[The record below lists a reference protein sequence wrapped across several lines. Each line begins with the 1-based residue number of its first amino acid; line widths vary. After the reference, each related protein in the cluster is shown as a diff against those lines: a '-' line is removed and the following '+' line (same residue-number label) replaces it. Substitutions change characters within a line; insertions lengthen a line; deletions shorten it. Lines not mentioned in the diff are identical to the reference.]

1 MPGSDWGWENSDVTD
16 SVPIQ
21 FKGAVDIQVE
31 VSRWAGYLDEE
42 ELGDR
47 YLGGYEPLQGVR
59 SSRESVCHK
68 QHSKLRRDLSIP
80 PFKGQVVREVQ

>member
-47 YLGGYEPLQGVR
+47 YLGY
-59 SSRESVCHK
+59 
-68 QHSKLRRDLSIP
+68 
-80 PFKGQVVREVQ
+80 F